1 MNISHSDLVALDSN
15 VLVHWLRQDS
25 TGRHILQRYELDQRV
40 ERPLVSTVVEG
51 EIRGLAKC
59 WKWGAK
65 KLTRLDDI
73 LSELV
78 RMDAGLREVVMAYA
92 DLYAED
98 RSGGHN
104 TGENDLWIAATA
116 KAAGA
121 ILLTC
126 DTDFRWMD
134 SGSLRVEVI
143 TQVR

>member
-1 MNISHSDLVALDSN
+1 MSIGPLDLVALDTN
-15 VLVHWLRQDS
+15 ALVHWVRQDS
-25 TGRHILQRYELDQRV
+25 TGRHILERYELDQRV
-40 ERPLVSTVVEG
+40 DRPLVSTVVEG

-59 WKWGAK
+59 WKWGAN
-65 KLTRLDDI
+65 KLKRLDDI

-78 RMDAGLREVVMAYA
+78 RVDAGLREVVLAYA

-98 RSGGHN
+98 QSGGHN

-116 KAAGA
+116 KATGA

-134 SGSLRVEVI
+134 RITLRVEVI
-143 TQVR
+143 HQVR